1 MSRWFRHYAGM
12 MRDDKLVRAALR
24 SKQSVERVCWLWGAI
39 LESAAEF
46 DDGGRYEIDHAE
58 IAYFLRADESEVAAI
73 EAALGALGRLEDGC
87 VAKWKDRQFQGDRTG
102 GKSRGAD
109 TYVYFIGSE
118 WGQPVKIGFSRN
130 PWSRVVE
137 FQTGSATKLNVLGAF
152 KTSAN
157 SEVEIHT
164 LLASYR
170 KTGEWFDLPSQH
182 TKIVAD
188 SLLQAKKPTYE
199 ELLVALRAAGRSATI
214 TETDT
219 ELEVDAAQSR
229 KRSRAELDR
238 LEADLREAAGF
249 QTNPSPGLFV
259 LAPILGLL
267 DIGYDIEADILP
279 TVRAVA
285 SRMKRPARS
294 WDYFV
299 EPIRE
304 AIADRQAVA
313 ARGRAPP
320 GKQSNGTGRTNVF
333 ERLKG
338 QADERGGQDGSSG
351 PVVDAI
357 RSIPD
362 LRRQDERDDG
372 QGVPAGDRWVFPA
385 RAS

>member
-12 MRDDKLVRAALR
+12 MRDDKLVSVAIK
-24 SKQSVERVCWLWGAI
+24 SKQPVERVVWVWGAI
-39 LESAAEF
+39 LESAAEI
-46 DDGGRYEIDHAE
+46 DNDGLFRLDAAE
-58 IAYFLRADESEVAAI
+58 VAYFLRTTEDDIRAVVDALADAERVDSNRV
-73 EAALGALGRLEDGC
+73 
-87 VAKWKDRQFQGDRTG
+87 VHWSDRQF
-102 GKSRGAD
+102 KSD
-109 TYVYFIGSE
+109 
-118 WGQPVKIGFSRN
+118 
-130 PWSRVVE
+130 
-137 FQTGSATKLNVLGAF
+137 
-152 KTSAN
+152 
-157 SEVEIHT
+157 
-164 LLASYR
+164 
-170 KTGEWFDLPSQH
+170 
-182 TKIVAD
+182 
-188 SLLQAKKPTYE
+188 
-199 ELLVALRAAGRSATI
+199 RSAERQANYRDRKRGQVRDSDDKQTSPV
-214 TETDT
+214 TGVTSLSRHGDAPETDT

-313 ARGRAPP
+313 AKGRAPP
-320 GKQSNGTGRTNVF
+320 GKQSTGTGRTNVF

-351 PVVDAI
+351 PVVDAV
-357 RSIPD
+357 RSIPHF
-362 LRRQDERDDG
+362 RRQDERDDG
-372 QGVPAGDRWVFPA
+372 EGVPAGDRWVLPA